1 MSGILWFLLGVFVGM
16 MVGIMVAGLCVAARM
31 NDQ

>member
-16 MVGIMVAGLCVAARM
+16 MGGVLVAGLCVTARM

>member
-16 MVGIMVAGLCVAARM
+16 MVGIMVAGLCVAAGR
-31 NDQ
+31 NDR